1 MNGATLVV
9 LQQLGYSARNEP
21 ILGGALIF
29 LIAGLS
35 ISYLAFVRKEMN
47 AGPVLKAGGV
57 LLLALA
63 VLAYYWP
70 QRPWPH

>member
-1 MNGATLVV
+1 MNAQAFFL
-9 LQQLGYSARNEP
+9 LQQLGYSTRDEP

-29 LIAGLS
+29 LIAGAS
-35 ISYLAFVRKEMN
+35 IGYLAFVRKEMK
-47 AGPVLKAGGV
+47 AGPVLKAGSI

>member
-1 MNGATLVV
+1 MNTPFV
-9 LQQLGYSARNEP
+9 LQKLGYSAQNEP
-21 ILGGALIF
+21 IVGGALIF

-35 ISYLAFVRKEMN
+35 IGYLAFVRNEMK
-47 AGPVLKAGGV
+47 AGIVLKTGSL

-63 VLAYYWP
+63 ALALFWP